1 MTKVSPNYRKVT
13 KSDTYHGK
21 YLYRMSNTFCQK
33 ISKYFNDFQYRN
45 FSVLW
50 LKRTQEIEMKEIQT
64 FSMAPIKIR
73 HHFSLVEKYSNI
85 SMTFIVDIFQI
96 CCKIEHRKI
105 NGNKI
110 KQDISKYGSIFHY
123 IQSCTLLNDFCN
135 SFGRKKLQSGAKI
148 TTILMLIWKC

>member
-1 MTKVSPNYRKVT
+1 
-13 KSDTYHGK
+13 
-21 YLYRMSNTFCQK
+21 
-33 ISKYFNDFQYRN
+33 
-45 FSVLW
+45 
-50 LKRTQEIEMKEIQT
+50 MKEIQT

-110 KQDISKYGSIFHY
+110 KQYFSLY
-123 IQSCTLLNDFCN
+123 T
-135 SFGRKKLQSGAKI
+135 KLY
-148 TTILMLIWKC
+148 TIK